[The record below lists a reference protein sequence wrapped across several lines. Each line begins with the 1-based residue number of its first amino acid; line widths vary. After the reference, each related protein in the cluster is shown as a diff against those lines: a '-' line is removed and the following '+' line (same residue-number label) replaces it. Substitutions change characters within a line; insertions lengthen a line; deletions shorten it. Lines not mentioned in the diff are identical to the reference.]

1 MFRDLFT
8 MGQQQT
14 ATSWYLLLSSAS
26 GTTFQNNIN
35 DKNDNS
41 SLIRR
46 MRILSHTV
54 IVRWIR

>member
-14 ATSWYLLLSSAS
+14 ATSRYLLLSSAS

-46 MRILSHTV
+46 MRVLSHTV

>member
-26 GTTFQNNIN
+26 GTTFQNSID
-35 DKNDNS
+35 DKNDNFS
-41 SLIRR
+41 IIRR
-46 MRILSHTV
+46 MRNLSHTA